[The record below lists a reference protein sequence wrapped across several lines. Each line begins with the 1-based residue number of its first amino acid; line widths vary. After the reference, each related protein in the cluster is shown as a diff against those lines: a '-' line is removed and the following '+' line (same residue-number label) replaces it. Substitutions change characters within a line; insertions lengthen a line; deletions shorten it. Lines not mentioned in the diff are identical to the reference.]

1 MIRSDVTPRVD
12 PQLSRAAALILSSLS
27 FIHDLRNG
35 HLKPDGVRGTPLD
48 MSQYDRLFGSCRVPT
63 DVSPRLEPSADGRK
77 GAGWRFTRIV
87 GMSLSSGKANFVST
101 SAT

>member
-1 MIRSDVTPRVD
+1 MTDLRSDVTPRVD

-35 HLKPDGVRGTPLD
+35 HLTPDGVRGTPLD

-63 DVSPRLEPSADGRK
+63 DVSAT
-77 GAGWRFTRIV
+77 TRAI
-87 GMSLSSGKANFVST
+87 S
-101 SAT
+101 